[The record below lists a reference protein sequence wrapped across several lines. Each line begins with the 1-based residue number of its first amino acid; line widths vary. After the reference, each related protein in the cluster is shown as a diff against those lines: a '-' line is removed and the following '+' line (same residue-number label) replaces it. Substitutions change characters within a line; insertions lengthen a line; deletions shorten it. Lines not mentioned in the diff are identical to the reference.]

1 MARSAV
7 GAYETLCVPLVPGCS
22 GTGATA
28 AGPAGAARAE
38 GPAEAPSPPRDPG
51 SVDFAVQVLPVFGI
65 WHRDTSSVL
74 K

>member
-1 MARSAV
+1 MYPWCRAAQ
-7 GAYETLCVPLVPGCS
+7 GPVPLLLALLGLPGL
-22 GTGATA
+22 
-28 AGPAGAARAE
+28 RVLLR
-38 GPAEAPSPPRDPG
+38 PPRLRDPG